1 VEFARIEQS
10 VLHGLKQ
17 GNEVLARIHEEM
29 SIENVEK
36 LMSETREA
44 IAYQQEIDEM
54 LSTRMTA
61 DEEDEVLKELEAIR
75 QELAEPKVKLPTVPS
90 DRPVLV
96 KEDDPV
102 AQPESRGQPTKEGR
116 VAVPAS

>member
-44 IAYQQEIDEM
+44 IAYQQVSPVPPHNSSLSKQMIGNRRNAIDKNDC
-54 LSTRMTA
+54 R
-61 DEEDEVLKELEAIR
+61 
-75 QELAEPKVKLPTVPS
+75 
-90 DRPVLV
+90 
-96 KEDDPV
+96 
-102 AQPESRGQPTKEGR
+102 
-116 VAVPAS
+116 

>member
-44 IAYQQEIDEM
+44 IAYQQASSFSSPHFWS
-54 LSTRMTA
+54 L
-61 DEEDEVLKELEAIR
+61 
-75 QELAEPKVKLPTVPS
+75 
-90 DRPVLV
+90 
-96 KEDDPV
+96 
-102 AQPESRGQPTKEGR
+102 TK
-116 VAVPAS
+116 

>member
-1 VEFARIEQS
+1 MEFALIEVS

-44 IAYQQEIDEM
+44 IAYQRA
-54 LSTRMTA
+54 SSSF
-61 DEEDEVLKELEAIR
+61 
-75 QELAEPKVKLPTVPS
+75 LPLCCLVTV
-90 DRPVLV
+90 DM
-96 KEDDPV
+96 
-102 AQPESRGQPTKEGR
+102 
-116 VAVPAS
+116 